1 MFLPSKTS
9 CKLFIRAGLG
19 AGLVHLLINQ
29 ALQEQT
35 QTAASEIVLESAR
48 S

>member
-9 CKLFIRAGLG
+9 CKLFIR